1 MKLEHKL
8 ILYTKMNTN
17 LFKDLN
23 VRHDTIKF
31 LEESLCRILFD
42 INCNNIFLNEFP
54 KAKKKKRK
62 GKANKWDLIKVK
74 RLFVAKETINK
85 MK

>member
-23 VRHDTIKF
+23 VRQDTIKY
-31 LEESLCRILFD
+31 LQENIGIALLD
-42 INCNNIFLNEFP
+42 INHRRSL
-54 KAKKKKRK
+54 
-62 GKANKWDLIKVK
+62 LIYLLK
-74 RLFVAKETINK
+74 
-85 MK
+85 